1 MGLKFTVDSRAF
13 DREIRQSLA
22 RDNSA
27 KVLEQSIIAPNGK
40 ILSKEIDEMIK
51 EMVKNFLSLGVTKEI
66 LGGPMAQNTSGTLGG
81 YGNLFSFIG
90 FPEGSRPID
99 PIVGLLQQTGYRF
112 TGLTPRGTME
122 IVITLPSKADI
133 FRVTPL
139 PWAPGISWARRIE
152 VGLSGLGMYLGKPR
166 GRSGGGVQVSKKIR
180 AGKFANTKYI
190 SAFLKEWQSKFL
202 KIDKA
207 INLK

>member
-13 DREIRQSLA
+13 DKEIRRSLA

-27 KVLEQSIIAPNGK
+27 KVIEQSIIAPNGK

-99 PIVGLLQQTGYRF
+99 PIVGLLQQTSYRF
-112 TGLTPRGTME
+112 TNLTPRGTME
-122 IVITLPSKADI
+122 ITITLPSTADI
-133 FRVTPL
+133 FRATPL
-139 PWAPGISWARRIE
+139 PWAPGISWAQRIE
-152 VGLSGLGMYLGKPR
+152 VGLSGLGMYMDKPK
-166 GRSGGGVQVSKKIR
+166 GRSGGGVQASKKIR
-180 AGKFANTKYI
+180 TGRFSNSPYI

-207 INLK
+207 IHLK